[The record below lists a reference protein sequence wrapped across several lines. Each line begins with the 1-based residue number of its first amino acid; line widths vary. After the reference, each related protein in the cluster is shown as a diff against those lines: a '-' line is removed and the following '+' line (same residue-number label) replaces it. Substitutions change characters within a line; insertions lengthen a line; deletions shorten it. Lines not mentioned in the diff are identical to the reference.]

1 MSTVWE
7 SIEERERRV
16 RGSRTTSVMAR
27 AAEQAPDGKTLSE
40 AFASRPFISRDDL
53 KRIAEQSYE
62 RPVLTLYLNFS
73 PDRLV
78 RADRPVFLSV
88 FSSMRHQVLESK
100 KGYLESLP
108 HEHRIGVRDDLTQL
122 QEFLEGYEPEG
133 ARALVIVKSGDQLNR
148 VVPLP
153 LRVADHLMIEP
164 DPYLQPLEAI
174 IESQHRLLVLTV
186 AKDQTIVSI
195 HELGYERD
203 VDMIAEDL
211 PRETHEAF
219 REGKTE
225 RHREVHVIWHFKA
238 SAQQAERIFRDA
250 GCDMVLLVGED
261 NIVKEFED
269 YLPKALQQRLVGH
282 LQLPPDVRPNER
294 RAAIGKVLT
303 ERRAKEEGDALE
315 GLGFYQGH
323 QRLASGLDMVISAGN
338 LFLMRQ
344 LFVRD
349 DLAGEGFI
357 CHTHHF
363 LALKPGACPFDNQP
377 LEGAANLLDELI
389 EMARLHGVDVMMVG
403 ERKDLLEPY
412 EGIAAVLFNGAPI
425 EQLRTTAVT
434 S

>member
-27 AAEQAPDGKTLSE
+27 AAEQAPDGKTLKE
-40 AFASRPFISRDDL
+40 AFASGPFISRVDV
-53 KRIAEQSYE
+53 KRIAEQSYD
-62 RPVLTLYLNFS
+62 RPVVTLYLNFS

-88 FSSMRHQVLESK
+88 FSSLRHQVLESK

-153 LRVADHLMIEP
+153 VRVADHLMIEP

-195 HELGYERD
+195 HELGYERY

-315 GLGFYQGH
+315 GLG
-323 QRLASGLDMVISAGN
+323 
-338 LFLMRQ
+338 
-344 LFVRD
+344 
-349 DLAGEGFI
+349 
-357 CHTHHF
+357 
-363 LALKPGACPFDNQP
+363 
-377 LEGAANLLDELI
+377 
-389 EMARLHGVDVMMVG
+389 
-403 ERKDLLEPY
+403 
-412 EGIAAVLFNGAPI
+412 
-425 EQLRTTAVT
+425 
-434 S
+434 